1 MLPHFAVK
9 RIGVVHT
16 AYELV
21 LQAFHSPGA
30 VWRSVCSLTR
40 QHGALAGVKNIHA
53 YSWLAHSRKYL
64 EAMAS
69 EKAANAAQK
78 VPRQYRARHG

>member
-1 MLPHFAVK
+1 MLYGLNLRGF
-9 RIGVVHT
+9 GCT
-16 AYELV
+16 
-21 LQAFHSPGA
+21 
-30 VWRSVCSLTR
+30 
-40 QHGALAGVKNIHA
+40 GVKNIHA

-78 VPRQYRARHG
+78 VWSWQPVSYLLVLLT